1 MKRSL
6 FLTFCALAAST
17 LAWTEA
23 ETNAVV
29 RALGHVVRQQIEW
42 EDCADGDDWNV
53 MPPVPH
59 ILEYEDLFVSERA
72 ISLPFWNQWTPT
84 ERRYAFEQML
94 LEMPNWDIE
103 RYGVSED
110 KMLRFCLN
118 YGVAAALMPARNI
131 LLSNDASVQ
140 SKRMAAKI
148 CERLASPLP
157 SSLPASGVTNCVEQ
171 GKEKCP

>member
-1 MKRSL
+1 MAAPSQSSNPISEI
-6 FLTFCALAAST
+6 ALAGFVIV
-17 LAWTEA
+17 L
-23 ETNAVV
+23 
-29 RALGHVVRQQIEW
+29 
-42 EDCADGDDWNV
+42 
-53 MPPVPH
+53 
-59 ILEYEDLFVSERA
+59 ILIL
-72 ISLPFWNQWTPT
+72 
-84 ERRYAFEQML
+84 L